1 MKIADVI
8 SMSKEKMLCGS
19 VIKMMVSFT
28 ILSTNICRNET
39 NDKLHQVEK
48 ITIALIVDTFYS
60 RPLKSR

>member
-8 SMSKEKMLCGS
+8 SMSKKMLFGS

-39 NDKLHQVEK
+39 NGKLHQVEK
-48 ITIALIVDTFYS
+48 ITSALVD
-60 RPLKSR
+60 L